1 MTDRLKAHLTAQRM
15 TLCRCQNPSDT
26 REITAESS
34 HTGGVAHIKM
44 GRIGFDLIIVNVAGK
59 LLVDDEYCLGKGPS
73 TSIYVTPTVGC

>member
-1 MTDRLKAHLTAQRM
+1 
-15 TLCRCQNPSDT
+15 
-26 REITAESS
+26 
-34 HTGGVAHIKM
+34 M